1 MPKKS
6 TLKNTIIKY
15 LFPFI
20 KIGFLIGMIFVIRW
34 LGFKGVLGILI
45 GISVTTWLFMSK
57 NPMLLYLTH
66 MGKPENE
73 FYIDELNK
81 K

>member
-34 LGFKGVLGILI
+34 LGLKGMAGLLI
-45 GISVTTWLFMSK
+45 GISITTWLFMSK
-57 NPMLLYLTH
+57 NPMLMWITKMQEPQDQWYL
-66 MGKPENE
+66 
-73 FYIDELNK
+73 DEINK